1 LILKQTRQFEDLKD
15 LAYNTLHYTI
25 LI

>member
-1 LILKQTRQFEDLKD
+1 LILKQTHQFEDLKD